1 MCSRLSDIRY
11 EVSSHALLL
20 LLLLLLTMMI
30 M

>member
-20 LLLLLLTMMI
+20 LLLLLTMMI